1 LKRPTHFTISQGA
14 FQKRFNPEYAQR
26 QRGTPMEDVD
36 VTASAK
42 LLMTIHADPADAMN
56 AALEH
61 AQEHMD
67 REDLKGAAYW
77 GRVAALISASASK
90 PPR

>member
-1 LKRPTHFTISQGA
+1 
-14 FQKRFNPEYAQR
+14 
-26 QRGTPMEDVD
+26 MEDVD

-42 LLMTIHADPADAMN
+42 LLMTLHPHADDAMN

-67 REDLKGAAYW
+67 AGDLKGAAHW
-77 GRVAALISASASK
+77 GRVAALLSK
-90 PPR
+90 NTNTPPR

>member
-1 LKRPTHFTISQGA
+1 
-14 FQKRFNPEYAQR
+14 
-26 QRGTPMEDVD
+26 MEDVD

-61 AQEHMD
+61 AQEQLD
-67 REDLKGAAYW
+67 SGDLKGAAHW
-77 GRVAALISASASK
+77 GRVAAWISKSVSS